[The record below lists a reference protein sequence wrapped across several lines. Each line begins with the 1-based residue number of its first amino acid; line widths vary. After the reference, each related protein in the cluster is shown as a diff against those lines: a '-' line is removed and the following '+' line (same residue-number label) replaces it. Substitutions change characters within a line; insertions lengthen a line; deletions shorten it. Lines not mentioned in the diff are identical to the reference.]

1 MVYPESRGNGKKI
14 MDSTNQTQRLGAS
27 ARFSAVWRLAGILVM
42 GSFPAIGLSQWLG
55 YPTPGIPRLANG
67 APNMKAPAPRT
78 REGKPDFSG
87 IWFANVPAKDYCKE
101 KDCIQEERMAREQ
114 INLGI
119 KMQGGLPYTE
129 WSKQQMVKRRA
140 NGGRAD
146 PHTYCKPPN
155 YPRAW
160 TLPQHTKII
169 QTPKEMVMLHEFNAA
184 YREVYLDGRP
194 LPVDPNPT
202 WNGYSTGHWEGDT
215 LVIETN
221 GIRDDMWLDIQG
233 SPITESGH
241 VTERLKRLS
250 LGLLKVEIAVND
262 PKAYTKPWSV
272 TIEMA
277 LQVDTQMLEE
287 ICLDNEQ
294 DVKLYQ

>member
-1 MVYPESRGNGKKI
+1 MVRRLSSLALVLGLVA
-14 MDSTNQTQRLGAS
+14 LGAS
-27 ARFSAVWRLAGILVM
+27 PS
-42 GSFPAIGLSQWLG
+42 PAFAQWLG
-55 YPTPGIPRLANG
+55 YPTPGIPRLPSG
-67 APNMKAPAPRT
+67 APDLKAPAPRT

-101 KDCIQEERMAREQ
+101 KDCVQEERMAREQ
-114 INLGI
+114 INIGI
-119 KMQGGLPYTE
+119 NMKGCLPYTE
-129 WSKQQMVKRRA
+129 WSKQQMVMRRA
-140 NGGRAD
+140 NGERED

-169 QTPKEMVMLHEFNAA
+169 QTPTEMVMLHEFNAA

-194 LPVDPNPT
+194 LPKDPNPT

-233 SPITESGH
+233 SPITESAH
-241 VTERLKRLS
+241 LTERLKRINF
-250 LGLLKVEIAVND
+250 GLMQVQIAVDD
-262 PKAYTKPWSV
+262 PKAYTRPWSV

-277 LQVDTQMLEE
+277 IQVDTQMLEE

-294 DVKLYQ
+294 DVKLYK